1 MKKTLLV
8 ASLTGA
14 LLVLSGCGS
23 TQPNTAE
30 TKVVDG
36 KGKSQSQFEE
46 YKTDRPENKSV
57 KIGNPAADLVFN
69 SISKIYGQTI
79 DLTDKYIAKTENSDV
94 ALKLNEVRKT
104 QGDEEFK
111 KQVSLLEGKDKTE
124 YEEFMKNQVNVLEVS
139 KNYLVEAIKLQAGV
153 SNINVKSLVSN
164 PFALPSAIS
173 GAKLSMDQVSF
184 SVKALQMLKQ
194 TSDVYSEMLN
204 YKGR

>member
-1 MKKTLLV
+1 MKKTLLA

-173 GAKLSMDQVSF
+173 GAKLSMDQISF